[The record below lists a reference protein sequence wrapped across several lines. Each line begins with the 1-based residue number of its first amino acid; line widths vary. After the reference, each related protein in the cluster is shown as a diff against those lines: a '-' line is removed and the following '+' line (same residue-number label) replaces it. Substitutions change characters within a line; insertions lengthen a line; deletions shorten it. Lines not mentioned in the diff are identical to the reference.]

1 MVHCCIALVLDGK
14 FVECLAFIHD
24 QLFSELGKAMSD
36 VVEVLAKLE
45 EECK

>member
-1 MVHCCIALVLDGK
+1 MVHGLALVVDGK
-14 FVECLAFIHD
+14 FVECLAFIQG
-24 QLFSELGKAMSD
+24 QLFSELEKAMSD